1 MRNVIIRAL
10 KWIAAWAWDTAD
22 RITPHAFDDPETL
35 RQLSFCA
42 DFSDL
47 PEGRH
52 VIPREELEAR
62 IIKGMELA
70 TWH

>member
-10 KWIAAWAWDTAD
+10 TQIALWACDAAE
-22 RITPHAFDDPETL
+22 RLTPHAFDDPEL
-35 RQLSFCA
+35 LQQLSVCA

-47 PEGRH
+47 PEGHH
-52 VIPREELEAR
+52 VIAREELEAR
-62 IIKGMELA
+62 IIKGMEAA